1 MEELRVDIQ
10 YPDGRTERS
19 VVQSARV
26 VIGSGAHCDVR
37 LAPDQAAFEHV
48 AVEMLPEGTR
58 VTRLAKEAATLDGNV
73 FSIATLGPFGMLV
86 VGQTMVRIERA
97 TVEGAAAN
105 DKLRAGVL
113 LKGAVLAM
121 LLGAVLVISNRPDEG
136 VGRAPAELPEL
147 FPAQEITCSR
157 TDPAEAAVLASDTR
171 AIADGARERSPFEPR
186 EAVAA
191 VKAYDLAAACYTLAG
206 DPEAAAETSRAA
218 RELEAATRGELR
230 ARRVRLERMLAV
242 KDYEIARQDVVVLR
256 ALLEGQ
262 RGPYVSWLAKVAQEL
277 KSQKAGKG

>member
-1 MEELRVDIQ
+1 MEELRFDIQ

-58 VTRLAKEAATLDGNV
+58 VTRLAKEVASLDGNA
-73 FSIATLGPFGMLV
+73 FSIATIGPFGTLV

-97 TVEGAAAN
+97 TVAGAAVK
-105 DKLRAGVL
+105 DKLGAGVV

-121 LLGAVLVISNRPDEG
+121 LIGAVLVISKMPEEG

-147 FPAQEITCSR
+147 FPAHEIRCAR
-157 TDPAEAAVLASDTR
+157 TDPAEAAALASDTH

-206 DPEAAAETSRAA
+206 DPEAAGETSRAA

-242 KDYEIARQDVVVLR
+242 KDYEIARQDVIVLR

-277 KSQKAGKG
+277 KSQTAGKG